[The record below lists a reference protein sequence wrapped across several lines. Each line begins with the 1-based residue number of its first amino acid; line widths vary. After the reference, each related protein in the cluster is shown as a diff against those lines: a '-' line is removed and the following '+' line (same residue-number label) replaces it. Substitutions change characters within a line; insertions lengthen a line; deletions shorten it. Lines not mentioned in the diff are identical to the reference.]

1 MTSTRER
8 SPEIQQMAEHI
19 KSAYDIAKSIGV
31 RNLFYN
37 EGYVDLLIAD
47 TLGHHYNVET
57 QGPDAYGDGADW
69 CEYKTINAK
78 PGKDGKPSW
87 KGGTFQFH
95 WLSRAKILKYEKT
108 DTFYF
113 VLRDGVELKEI
124 WSLPWSI
131 VCPLL
136 RKKAE
141 EKGTL
146 KEGKKNTAA
155 HFGLKLKQVKDLGGK
170 LEYKCP

>member
-1 MTSTRER
+1 MPKN
-8 SPEIQQMAEHI
+8 PEVLLMAEHI
-19 KSAYDIAKSIGV
+19 RSAYSIANSMGI

-47 TLGHHYNVET
+47 ALGHVYNTAT
-57 QGPDAYGDGADW
+57 QGPDGYSEEGSW

-95 WLSRAKILKYEKT
+95 WLSKAKIEKYERT
-108 DTFYF
+108 DNFYF
-113 VLRDGVELKEI
+113 VLRDGVDLKEV
-124 WSLPWSI
+124 WSLPSSV

-146 KEGKKNTAA
+146 VEGKKKTAA
-155 HFGLKLKQVKDLGGK
+155 HFGLKLEQVKKLGGT
-170 LEYKCP
+170 LEFTCQ

>member
-1 MTSTRER
+1 VAKNPEVLQMT
-8 SPEIQQMAEHI
+8 EHI
-19 KSAYDIAKSIGV
+19 RSAYDIANSMGI

-47 TLGHHYNVET
+47 ALGHTYNTAT
-57 QGPDAYGDGADW
+57 QGPDGFSVNGDW

-87 KGGTFQFH
+87 SGGTFQFH
-95 WLSRAKILKYEKT
+95 WLSKSKIEKYEKT
-108 DTFYF
+108 DSFYF
-113 VLRDGVELKEI
+113 VLRDGVDLMEI
-124 WSLPWSI
+124 WSLPSSI

-136 RKKAE
+136 RQKAI

-146 KEGKKNTAA
+146 TEGKKKTAA
-155 HFGLKLKQVKDLGGK
+155 HFSLKLSQVKELGGLK
-170 LEYKCP
+170 EYPCQ